1 MKNYR
6 RNNYIGK
13 MKKGFKQKLSLL
25 MIACLLFTG
34 YRGLT
39 ISGRADSSHTEQNN
53 EIEVSGSQVK
63 VQLLG
68 ADLRRAAT
76 EAILKGEKVG
86 KSNLRSY
93 SKDQELATE
102 FEEYFDGEKE
112 IYNIPLNS
120 IAENLEESLN
130 AEEAGLQIYVER
142 DAKDLDRLVRK
153 ESKESLLLYSKESAV
168 AGLLPKKEEATT
180 VSLTE
185 EEKAS
190 DSNLERNTE
199 LTGSELITFV
209 YENKSTERMTFQ
221 LSVDGNKYPKV
232 TVASKTSLFKQ
243 FLGDAKKA
251 QAEAKNAKAT
261 EAKAES
267 TEAQTVEASKVE
279 ENSTEAKQQV
289 AESKATE
296 ETKATEESKASKE
309 ARRDDSE
316 VAIVSTAA
324 EAVAESTEAKAEV
337 KTEASEEATEAKAEA
352 TEAEVKEAA
361 AKAETAQAEKATE
374 AQKAVVEDSSLLK
387 DITDHSEEILPELQ
401 SIRFTQY
408 SLNELGR
415 KSQNVEIEGFGNVQ
429 VFYDEAAFD
438 GDVVL
443 EAKRLFKPEEEA
455 EGEKLS
461 KEQVKVLKEY
471 SIYDGAA
478 SLDIRF
484 VDKKDSVVE
493 VEPKSPVS
501 VRISIDKKALP
512 AEVSSDAI
520 SIHHLV
526 ENDET
531 KEIESVE
538 TLVRPVSSEAL
549 RKNENSTLEKEKAL
563 IVSNELKQTGT
574 LTNEKK
580 GSIKEDEAT
589 TITKEFTVSSFSL
602 YQVSWTDSQL
612 ADCPPIRFHY
622 VDKNFNEIG
631 PTVRVDIKYRSGIN
645 YYNNGWTLDYEHPTR
660 VFYDRDKIYD
670 GNNNRRNPEPK
681 PEVVGEAMKSFTG
694 YKFLEVYPYNK
705 LTDNFDEIKSNAD
718 DYFNLRYKYSPN
730 QKEFG
735 EGVKVIND
743 TGYWTVDTV
752 NKNAGITRWI
762 WLKDGRYEFCQ
773 TKDFYFVYDIVPI
786 SGFSR
791 IKEDVEARHEKYITN
806 NLDGTY
812 DLTLTGQVKRKTKEK
827 LDIVFLIDTSKN
839 MNLPFDRKH
848 GSEVITEDDY
858 DKNQSSRKV
867 KVRDY
872 ATQMVER
879 LLQNP
884 SYDVQFGIVGFGGS
898 KTGAANIGKALNGG
912 NVTDKAF
919 DDITYIGGYTRS
931 AEKFKTMIENLPESQ
946 GDRTGTNYSA
956 AIMGMRALID
966 GSFYSDLANTK
977 KDSLNAR
984 RSITEDGARRI
995 VIMLTD
1001 SDPVYSFIFND
1012 KYKDQKTGYE
1022 ITNQYDETEKN
1033 DDGSLKSYVATLEK
1047 GYSYGN
1053 GVDFSR
1059 IALNQARGLLSM
1071 PNEYSAFYSIGVGN
1085 EENWKHLKELTEA
1098 HGHDQNRDWSTVPGY
1113 KNKFIQAQSPLAKNV
1128 ESKVFNGS
1136 TPEKL
1141 EESFNEI
1148 TNLIVSS
1155 KASNISIEDTLSE
1168 NVDLVEN
1175 SKLKVEVYRLSNN
1188 GVEAEGE
1195 REGQAKPLSE
1205 EDLKKMGLNKFETT
1219 VVGKKITLT
1228 TNPTSFSLPAGYEIR
1243 LTAKIKPSLKAYQ
1256 KLKEGNATK
1265 DKGGDRTDL
1274 NDIYQT
1280 YLKDTKYANDIKYNG
1295 STHKWGLKTNDEAYF
1310 GFAYVDKNGNKQTPR
1325 LKYNVPII
1333 VVKNTELKLEKQ
1345 IKGLEG
1351 KAYLNSVG
1359 YTPLG
1364 ISVLKD
1370 ITFEVYEID
1379 KDKIEKP
1386 YLTFKPY
1393 QDTISGEQSN
1403 AGEFQVDGK
1412 TIKRDKVKYDDSN
1425 DTLSLNFTIT
1435 GLDSD
1440 KEYRVVE
1447 TVNETK
1453 YVLKDS
1459 STKSE
1464 TEFKFT
1470 GKENDNSVVKLDGTV
1485 VKVKNNYSRVIKKK
1499 KISLEKEVKNKLG
1512 GSVLHPDDVNRD
1524 YDFYLRVYKKVER
1537 PGWTDEY
1544 IPFTSDEL
1552 LTLRNSFGTLAGKFD
1567 DKTVE
1572 VPPDSKTYALH
1583 FQLKNGEKI
1592 EFELDDN
1599 LAYDFSE
1606 KKITGYDKPEIGKRD
1621 KVTEKWEPC
1630 TIVDSTSEYWYTCDR
1645 MDVIKYSQVKY
1656 VNKSTKIPTPTGIVL
1671 ETAPY
1676 VLSIFGFIAM
1686 AGAYFAINKK
1696 RREA

>member
-1 MKNYR
+1 MKNN

-13 MKKGFKQKLSLL
+13 MRKGFKQKLSLL

-34 YRGLT
+34 FHGLT
-39 ISGRADSSHTEQNN
+39 ISGRAETPQKEQNN
-53 EIEVSGSQVK
+53 EIEVNGSQVK

-68 ADLRRAAT
+68 EDLRRAAT
-76 EAILKGEKVG
+76 EAILKGEKLG
-86 KSNLRSY
+86 KSNLLSY
-93 SKDQELATE
+93 SKDQDLATE

-112 IYNIPLNS
+112 IYPIPLNS
-120 IAENLEESLN
+120 ISENLEESL
-130 AEEAGLQIYVER
+130 AEEEAGLQIYVER
-142 DAKDLDRLVRK
+142 DAKNLERLVRQ

-168 AGLLPKKEEATT
+168 AKLLPRAEEKTS
-180 VSLTE
+180 VE
-185 EEKAS
+185 KEEKAS
-190 DSNLERNTE
+190 DSELIRDTE

-209 YENKSTERMTFQ
+209 YENKSEQKMTFQ
-221 LSVDGNKYPKV
+221 LSVDGNRYPKV
-232 TVASKTSLFKQ
+232 SVAPKASLFKQ
-243 FLGDAKKA
+243 FLSDAKKA
-251 QAEAKNAKAT
+251 QAEAKKNEGKEEKKEQASVSAG
-261 EAKAES
+261 EE
-267 TEAQTVEASKVE
+267 SKVE
-279 ENSTEAKQQV
+279 EKEAAAELKVSEEAKQEESKEASDVELVSTAAEEHKEETQSVEAKEEKPESTEVKKEETV
-289 AESKATE
+289 AESEAEKAEAPAESTQAEEKQSESKATE
-296 ETKATEESKASKE
+296 RKESK
-309 ARRDDSE
+309 
-316 VAIVSTAA
+316 
-324 EAVAESTEAKAEV
+324 TEDK
-337 KTEASEEATEAKAEA
+337 
-352 TEAEVKEAA
+352 
-361 AKAETAQAEKATE
+361 
-374 AQKAVVEDSSLLK
+374 SLLK
-387 DITDHSEEILPELQ
+387 EITENSEEFLPELQ
-401 SIRFTQY
+401 SVRFTQY

-429 VFYDEAAFD
+429 VFYEEAAFE
-438 GDVVL
+438 GKDVVL
-443 EAKRLFKPEEEA
+443 EAKRLFKPEDEV
-455 EGEKLS
+455 EGEKLT
-461 KEQVKVLKEY
+461 EDQVKVLKEY
-471 SIYDGAA
+471 SIYDDAA

-484 VDKKDSVVE
+484 VDKKDKAVE

-501 VRISIDKKALP
+501 VRISIDKNALP

-526 ENDET
+526 ENDKT
-531 KEIESVE
+531 KEIKSVE
-538 TLVRPVSSEAL
+538 TVVRPASSEAL
-549 RKNENSTLEKEKAL
+549 RKSENSTLEKEKAL
-563 IVSNELKQTGT
+563 IVNNELKQTGT
-574 LTNEKK
+574 LTNEKN

-589 TITKEFTVSSFSL
+589 TITKEFIVSSFSL

-612 ADCPPIRFHY
+612 ANCPPIRFHY

-631 PTVRVDIKYRSGIN
+631 PTVRVDVKYRSGVN

-670 GNNNRRNPEPK
+670 GNNRRNPEPK
-681 PEVVGEAMKSFTG
+681 PEVVGEAMKSFRG
-694 YKFLEVYPYNK
+694 YRFLEVYPYNK
-705 LTDNFDEIKSNAD
+705 LTDNFDEIKSNAN

-752 NKNAGITRWI
+752 NKNAGVTRWI
-762 WLKDGRYEFCQ
+762 WLEGNSYKFCE
-773 TKDFYFVYDIVPI
+773 TKDFYFVYDIVPTT
-786 SGFSR
+786 GYSR

-812 DLTLTGQVKRKTKEK
+812 DLTLTGQVKRKAKEK

-839 MNLPFDRKH
+839 MNLPFDSKH
-848 GSEVITEDDY
+848 GSKAITEDDY
-858 DKNQSSRKV
+858 DKNNSSRKL
-867 KVRDY
+867 KVQNY

-898 KTGAANIGKALNGG
+898 KTGVANIGKALNGG
-912 NVTDKAF
+912 DVTDKAF
-919 DDITYIGGYTRS
+919 DDVTYVGGYTSS
-931 AEKFKTMIENLPESQ
+931 AEQFKTMIENLPESQ

-956 AIMGMRALID
+956 AIIGMRALID
-966 GSFYSDLANTK
+966 GSFYSQLANTEK
-977 KDSLNAR
+977 KSLNAR
-984 RSITEDGARRI
+984 RSIPGDGARRI

-1001 SDPVYSFIFND
+1001 SDPVYSFIFDD

-1085 EENWKHLKELTEA
+1085 EENWRHLKELTEA
-1098 HGHDQNRDWSTVPGY
+1098 HGYDQNRDWSTVPGY

-1205 EDLKKMGLNKFETT
+1205 EDLKKMGLNQFETK

-1265 DKGGDRTDL
+1265 DKGDDRTDL

-1295 STHKWGLKTNDEAYF
+1295 SAHKWGLKTNDEAYF
-1310 GFAYVDKNGNKQTPR
+1310 GFAYVDKNGSKHTPR

-1370 ITFEVYEID
+1370 ITFNVYEID
-1379 KDKIEKP
+1379 KDKTERP

-1447 TVNETK
+1447 TVNEAK

-1537 PGWTDEY
+1537 PGWTDQY

-1552 LTLRNSFGTLAGKFD
+1552 LTLRNSFGAIQGKFD
-1567 DKTVE
+1567 NKTVE
-1572 VPPDSKTYALH
+1572 VPPDSGTYALH

-1606 KKITGYDKPEIGKRD
+1606 KKITGYDEPEIGKRD
-1621 KVTEKWEPC
+1621 KVTEKWDPC
-1630 TIVDSTSEYWYTCDR
+1630 TIIDSTSEYWYTCDR

-1656 VNKSTKIPTPTGIVL
+1656 INRSTKIPTPTGIVL

-1676 VLSIFGFIAM
+1676 ILSIFGFIAM
-1686 AGAYFAINKK
+1686 AGAYLTISKK

>member
-34 YRGLT
+34 FHGLT
-39 ISGRADSSHTEQNN
+39 ISGRAETPQKEQNN
-53 EIEVSGSQVK
+53 EIEVKGSQVK

-199 LTGSELITFV
+199 LTGSELVTFV

-267 TEAQTVEASKVE
+267 AEVQTVETSKAE
-279 ENSTEAKQQV
+279 ESSTEAKQEL

-296 ETKATEESKASKE
+296 DTKATEESKASEE
-309 ARRDDSE
+309 ARKNDSE

-324 EAVAESTEAKAEV
+324 EATEAVAESAEAKAEV
-337 KTEASEEATEAKAEA
+337 KTEASEEATEARAEA
-352 TEAEVKEAA
+352 TEAEVKETA

-374 AQKAVVEDSSLLK
+374 VQKAVVEDSSLLK
-387 DITDHSEEILPELQ
+387 DITEHSDEILPELQ

-443 EAKRLFKPEEEA
+443 EAKRLFKPEEEV
-455 EGEKLS
+455 EGEKLT
-461 KEQVKVLKEY
+461 EDQVKVLKEY
-471 SIYDGAA
+471 SIYDDAA

-484 VDKKDSVVE
+484 VDKKDSAVE

-501 VRISIDKKALP
+501 VRISIDKNALP

-526 ENDET
+526 ENDKT

-538 TLVRPVSSEAL
+538 TVVRPASSEAL
-549 RKNENSTLEKEKAL
+549 RKSENSTLEKEKAL
-563 IVSNELKQTGT
+563 IVNNELKQTGT
-574 LTNEKK
+574 LTNEKN

-589 TITKEFTVSSFSL
+589 TITKEFIVSSFSL

-612 ADCPPIRFHY
+612 ANCPPIRFHY

-631 PTVRVDIKYRSGIN
+631 PTVRVDVKYRSGVN

-670 GNNNRRNPEPK
+670 GNNRRNPEPK
-681 PEVVGEAMKSFTG
+681 PEVVGEAMKSFRG
-694 YKFLEVYPYNK
+694 YRFLEVYPYNK
-705 LTDNFDEIKSNAD
+705 LTDNFDEIKSNAN

-752 NKNAGITRWI
+752 NKNAGVTRWI
-762 WLKDGRYEFCQ
+762 WLEGNSYKFCE
-773 TKDFYFVYDIVPI
+773 TKDFYFVYDIVPTT
-786 SGFSR
+786 GYSR
-791 IKEDVEARHEKYITN
+791 MKEDVEARHEKYITN

-839 MNLPFDRKH
+839 MNLTFDRKH
-848 GSEVITEDDY
+848 GSKVITEDDY

-898 KTGAANIGKALNGG
+898 KTGVANIGKALNGG
-912 NVTDKAF
+912 DVTDKAF
-919 DDITYIGGYTRS
+919 DDVTYVGGYTSS
-931 AEKFKTMIENLPESQ
+931 AEQFKTMIENLPESQ

-966 GSFYSDLANTK
+966 GSFYSQLANTEK
-977 KDSLNAR
+977 KSLNAR
-984 RSITEDGARRI
+984 RSIPEDGARRI

-1001 SDPVYSFIFND
+1001 SDPVYSFIFDD

-1085 EENWKHLKELTEA
+1085 EENWRHLKELTEA
-1098 HGHDQNRDWSTVPGY
+1098 HGYDQNRDWSTVPGY

-1148 TNLIVSS
+1148 SNLIVSS

-1195 REGQAKPLSE
+1195 REGKAKPLSE

-1325 LKYNVPII
+1325 LRYNVPII

-1370 ITFEVYEID
+1370 ITFKVYE
-1379 KDKIEKP
+1379 KDKPEKP

-1440 KEYRVVE
+1440 KEYRVEE

-1470 GKENDNSVVKLDGTV
+1470 GKENDNSAVKLDGTV

-1499 KISLEKEVKNKLG
+1499 TISLEKEVKNKLG

-1544 IPFTSDEL
+1544 IPFNSDEL
-1552 LTLRNSFGTLAGKFD
+1552 LTLRNSFGTLKDKFD

-1572 VPPDSKTYALH
+1572 VPPDSETYALH

-1621 KVTEKWEPC
+1621 KVTEKWDPC
-1630 TIVDSTSEYWYTCDR
+1630 TIIDSTSKYWYTCDR

-1656 VNKSTKIPTPTGIVL
+1656 INKSTKIPTPTGIVL

-1676 VLSIFGFIAM
+1676 ILSIFGFIAM
-1686 AGAYFAINKK
+1686 AGAYLTISKKK
-1696 RREA
+1696 REA